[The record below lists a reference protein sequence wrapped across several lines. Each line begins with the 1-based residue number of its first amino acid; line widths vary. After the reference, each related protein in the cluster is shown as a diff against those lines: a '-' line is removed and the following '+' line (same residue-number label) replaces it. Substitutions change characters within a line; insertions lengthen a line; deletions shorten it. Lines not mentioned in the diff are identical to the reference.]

1 MDELIMC
8 KTLYRRWRDSSVGG
22 DSYTEFLVGG
32 EIIQSEGDYVPGRLD
47 IVTPSLGVE
56 KEQEQL

>member
-1 MDELIMC
+1 MC